1 MLLDCI
7 AFDNDIDINVMRLW
21 KLVEAIKLEF
31 FSYIV
36 RYDEVECYLNDE
48 ECDHEGYVMWNKYGA
63 FKIVNR
69 AVFSSANFRLSK
81 NRQPVK
87 CNPIEYSII
96 MNRKEYDLV
105 FQALKNY
112 RLYMTKEQEVLSEKI
127 LDDLFYPEFDKLS
140 SENDV
145 FDEIVA
151 DAEEALANEPEING
165 VKSLNFR

>member
-1 MLLDCI
+1 
-7 AFDNDIDINVMRLW
+7 
-21 KLVEAIKLEF
+21 
-31 FSYIV
+31 
-36 RYDEVECYLNDE
+36 
-48 ECDHEGYVMWNKYGA
+48 
-63 FKIVNR
+63 
-69 AVFSSANFRLSK
+69 
-81 NRQPVK
+81 
-87 CNPIEYSII
+87 

-105 FQALKNY
+105 FQAFKNY

-140 SENDV
+140 TDDSEINTDWQPDDV